1 MLEDKDDFV
10 HTIDECL
17 NLLDENLN
25 ILNDIECSLE
35 SEKEDVLVTD
45 LTRNDLVNMA
55 HDLADSSRIKKA
67 ESEFVKRFFEPKS
80 IE

>member
-1 MLEDKDDFV
+1 MEDKDDFT

-17 NLLDENLN
+17 NLLDESLN
-25 ILNDIECSLE
+25 ILNDIEYSLE

-55 HDLADSSRIKKA
+55 HDVADSSRFKKA

-80 IE
+80 I